1 MTEIQKLVLEIIARN
16 RKHYGLNQT
25 SNGDQASTFN
35 FEDNGTMIAESGD
48 VGSKDNSEIWQ
59 ETESDSEVD
68 PLYRSNNG
76 CVVLEVDDT
85 EDADIISLMI
95 DSDVPKGYEICN
107 TELMPGLNSP
117 FACNLQTFTQV
128 YRAKL
133 TAIKQFG
140 QQFDWIIQS
149 LFVKLRRV
157 VPCCLT
163 NLKFRVDLPEQDLV
177 QITVLGSALSASGS
191 LTSSLNTKATASVAC
206 SHGNNRP
213 QTVLESENYDDL
225 LFTMDDDPKAQTT
238 NEFEDVKVK
247 KNIGIYNTC
256 KAEAFGIELTPL
268 SYIPGAHIQNYLG
281 NLDFFFI
288 RESTSIRENGGLNG
302 FIHSFLSEVFAIV
315 RAHVAGLG
323 GNAMISLHLTQ
334 CVLLHNPHKN
344 QVTVR
349 ATKTAINLN

>member
-1 MTEIQKLVLEIIARN
+1 MTEIQRLILESISRN
-16 RKHYGLNQT
+16 REHYGLNQT
-25 SNGDQASTFN
+25 TNRDQSNALRS
-35 FEDNGTMIAESGD
+35 EDNTAVDVEAEENDIKNS
-48 VGSKDNSEIWQ
+48 SKTWPPTDE
-59 ETESDSEVD
+59 DSEVNV
-68 PLYRSNNG
+68 LYRSNNG

-107 TELMPGLNSP
+107 TEIMPGLSVP

-163 NLKFRVDLPEQDLV
+163 NLKFRVDLPEQNLV
-177 QITVLGSALSASGS
+177 QVTVVGSALSVGAS
-191 LTSSLNTKATASVAC
+191 LTSCPLSTKNSL
-206 SHGNNRP
+206 HGSSGRVKRR
-213 QTVLESENYDDL
+213 QAVLEHENYDDL
-225 LFTMDDDPKAQTT
+225 LFTMDDDPKSQTL
-238 NEFEDVKVK
+238 NELEDLMIKE
-247 KNIGIYNTC
+247 NIGLYNTTQP
-256 KAEAFGIELTPL
+256 ESFGIELTPL
-268 SYIPGAHIQNYLG
+268 SYIPGANIQNYFG

-288 RESTSIRENGGLNG
+288 RESTSIRESGGLNG
-302 FIHSFLSEVFAIV
+302 FMHSFLSEVFAIV

-323 GNAMISLHLTQ
+323 GNAMVSLHLTQ

-344 QVTVR
+344 QVNIR
-349 ATKTAINLN
+349 H